1 MDAGSDARDTV
12 EELASIIAER
22 RITIVL
28 QPIFDPSRGRIVAYE
43 ALTRG
48 PEGSPLM
55 APLALFAAAAEAGRV
70 EELDLLCLGEA
81 MEHFVEL
88 DLPGQLFLNI
98 TPAALAR
105 FVAFGP
111 SLESIAGERGLDPA
125 RVVIEVTEDGVT
137 ADVSQLRRAVKTL
150 RHSGFGFAIDDLG
163 AGFAGLRLWSEL
175 KPDYVKIDRYFV
187 SRVHKDAI
195 RVEFVRSMLD
205 IARAMS
211 CRVIA
216 EGVETAEECREL
228 AELGVDLLQGF
239 FLARPEPYP
248 VSEPPA
254 HVQEFLCETMP
265 GLDAAALPTVE
276 GLVVPVEPVGPA
288 TTIDRVLAR
297 FTEQESL
304 RTLPVV
310 SGRRAVGSVRKGELL
325 ELMNRPFAREIY
337 ARKPVSRIMNCT
349 PVTIDAAASL
359 QQASRM
365 VTHAARLR
373 LDEDFVITRE
383 GEYVG
388 LGQVIDLLRQITE
401 VQLSTARHA
410 NPLTMLPGNVPIYDC
425 INRLLRRRLSFH
437 VCYIDVDNFKPFNDH
452 YGYARGDDVL
462 LHVARLLQ
470 DHASPR
476 TDFVGHLGGDDFVIV
491 FRSADWRLRLG
502 RMLRSFQ
509 DSVAD
514 FYSDEDLR
522 RRGIRGRDRFGT
534 ERTFPLLSLSAAVL
548 DSSAGEFRH
557 AEEIAQAIAGV
568 KARAKREP
576 GCSVASY
583 SPPA

>member
-1 MDAGSDARDTV
+1 MDAPQDADARA
-12 EELASIIAER
+12 EELDRIIAAR
-22 RITIVL
+22 QISIVL

-48 PEGSPLM
+48 PEGSPLHM
-55 APLALFAAAAEAGRV
+55 PLALFGAAAEAGRLPA
-70 EELDLLCLGEA
+70 LDALCLREA
-81 MEHFVEL
+81 MEHYVAL

-98 TPAALAR
+98 TPVALAR

-111 SLESIAGERGLDPA
+111 SLETLAGEADLDPA
-125 RVVIEVTEDGVT
+125 RIVIEVTEDGVGS
-137 ADVSQLRRAVKTL
+137 DVSQLRRAVSTL
-150 RHSGFGFAIDDLG
+150 RQSGFGFAIDDLG

-175 KPDYVKIDRYFV
+175 KPDFVKIDRYFV
-187 SRVHKDAI
+187 SRLHMDATRI
-195 RVEFVRSMLD
+195 EFVRSMLD
-205 IARAMS
+205 IARAMN

-216 EGVETAEECREL
+216 EGVETADECREL

-239 FLARPEPYP
+239 FLARPESHPAS
-248 VSEPPA
+248 VPPP
-254 HVQEFLCETMP
+254 HVQEFLCQTMP
-265 GLDAAALPTVE
+265 SLEAAGLPTVE
-276 GLVVPVEPVGPA
+276 GLVVAVEPVSPA

-297 FTEQESL
+297 FAEQESL
-304 RTLPVV
+304 RTLPIV
-310 SGRRAVGSVRKGELL
+310 SGRRPVGSVRKGELL
-325 ELMNRPFAREIY
+325 ELMSRPFSHEIY
-337 ARKPVSRIMNCT
+337 ARKPVSRIMNCD
-349 PVTIDAAASL
+349 PVAIDASAPL

-373 LDEDFVITRE
+373 LDEDFLITRD

-388 LGQVIDLLRQITE
+388 LGHVIDLLRQITE

-425 INRLLRRRLSFH
+425 INRLLRRKVSFH

-462 LHVARLLQ
+462 LHVSRLLE
-470 DHASPR
+470 DNASPR

-491 FRSADWRLRLG
+491 FRSGDWRMRLG
-502 RMLRSFQ
+502 RMLRGFQ
-509 DSVAD
+509 DSVGD

-522 RRGIRGRDRFGT
+522 RRGIHGRDRFGT

-548 DSSAGEFRH
+548 DTDEGEFRH
-557 AEEIAQAIAGV
+557 AEEIAQAIVEV
-568 KARAKREP
+568 KQQAKLQP
-576 GCSVASY
+576 GCSIASY
-583 SPPA
+583 APSA

>member
-1 MDAGSDARDTV
+1 MDTDDLSA
-12 EELASIIAER
+12 ELDRIIGDR

-28 QPIFDPSRGRIVAYE
+28 QPIFDPSRSRIVAYE

-48 PEGSPLM
+48 PEDSPLHS
-55 APLALFAAAAEAGRV
+55 PLALFEAAAAAERLP
-70 EELDLLCLGEA
+70 ELDRLCLSEA

-98 TPAALAR
+98 TPVALAR

-111 SLESIAGERGLDPA
+111 SLESIAEDVGLDPV
-125 RVVIEVTEDGVT
+125 RVVMEVTEDGVT
-137 ADVSQLRRAVKTL
+137 ADVSQLRRAVANL
-150 RHSGFGFAIDDLG
+150 RQSGFGFAIDDLG
-163 AGFAGLRLWSEL
+163 AGFAGLRLWAEL
-175 KPDYVKIDRYFV
+175 RPDYVKIDRYFV
-187 SRVHKDAI
+187 SRLHEDAT
-195 RVEFVRSMLD
+195 RVEFVRSMMD
-205 IARAMS
+205 IARAMN
-211 CRVIA
+211 CQVVA

-248 VSEPPA
+248 VSEPPE
-254 HVQEFLCETMP
+254 HVQAFLCETMP
-265 GLDAAALPTVE
+265 SLDAAAMPTVE
-276 GLVVPVEPVGPA
+276 GLTVPVEPVTPA

-297 FTEQESL
+297 FAEQESL

-310 SGRRAVGSVRKGELL
+310 TGTRPVGSVRRGELL
-325 ELMNRPFAREIY
+325 EIMSRPFSHQVFSP
-337 ARKPVSRIMNCT
+337 KPVSRIMNCN
-349 PVTIDAAASL
+349 PVTIDSAAPL

-373 LDEDFVITRE
+373 LDEDFIITRD

-388 LGQVIDLLRQITE
+388 LGHVIDLLRQITE

-410 NPLTMLPGNVPIYDC
+410 NPLTMLPGHVPIYDC
-425 INRLLRRRLSFH
+425 INRLLNRQVPFH

-452 YGYARGDDVL
+452 YGYSRGDDVL

-470 DHASPR
+470 DNTGPR

-491 FRSADWRLRLG
+491 FRSEDWRMRVG
-502 RMLRSFQ
+502 RVLRSFQ
-509 DSVAD
+509 DSVGE
-514 FYSDEDLR
+514 FYSEEDLR
-522 RRGIRGRDRFGT
+522 RRGIRGRDRFGI

-548 DSSAGEFRH
+548 DTRVGQFRH
-557 AEEIAQAIAGV
+557 AEEIAQAIVDV
-568 KARAKREP
+568 KEEAKMQP
-576 GCSVASY
+576 GCSIAAY
-583 SPPA
+583 APGA